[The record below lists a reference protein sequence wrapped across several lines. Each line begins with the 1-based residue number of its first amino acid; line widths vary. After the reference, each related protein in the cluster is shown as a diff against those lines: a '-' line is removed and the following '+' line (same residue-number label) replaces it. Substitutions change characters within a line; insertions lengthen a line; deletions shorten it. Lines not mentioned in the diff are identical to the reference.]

1 MPGAE
6 LFTLHFWDYFAFITF
21 FVLLSAVG
29 YWAGRKERTG
39 ATEYFLAGKRLPWY
53 VVGGSFI
60 ASNISTEHFIG
71 MIGVA
76 VVYGICVSMS
86 EWGNV
91 LSFSLL
97 IWFFIP
103 FLLGSKIFT
112 TPEFLER
119 RFSPVMRQFFALVT
133 IISNVVAF
141 LAAVLYG
148 GALAVQKLFQTEL
161 TRLTDLLPHWVLPP
175 DADPSQL
182 QLWISIVVL
191 GLVAGF
197 WAIYGGL
204 SSVAWTDLFTVFV
217 MVVGGITV
225 TLLGLGVLAGD
236 DGSLADGVAAM
247 IEANRAA
254 DEPWKEA
261 VESNVQELA
270 KTDSY
275 NRLSVI
281 QPASHPTHP
290 WPALIFGVFSVSIW
304 YNVLNQ
310 FMIQR
315 VLGAK
320 NAYHARMGIVFAGF
334 MKVLLPAIV
343 VIPGLIVFALHPEIL
358 MIEPW
363 GDVKPAADQAYVHL
377 IQSLVPAGLRGLFL
391 AALFGAIQSTVN
403 SVLNSTATIFTLDV
417 YKRWIQR
424 SADDKRL
431 VRVGV
436 LSSVIVLLVA
446 IVLGGF
452 IGKLG
457 GNLFVYIQSLY
468 AFFAPPFSAV
478 FLLGILWRRINAIG
492 AIVTVF
498 FGFACGIAMKVYIQ
512 FDTAI
517 AEVFPALP
525 LHPTWL
531 EPYANQSALS
541 WAACTVLCIVVSLS
555 TAPPRPDQIT
565 DQLTFNWKKM
575 NIFSNLG
582 NHWYTSVVT
591 WWALFVLSIVV
602 LLVIFSGFVIAPGA
616 AP

>member
-1 MPGAE
+1 MPGADS
-6 LFTLHFWDYFAFITF
+6 FTLGFLDYMAFLGF
-21 FVLLSAVG
+21 FVGLSAVG
-29 YWAGRKERTG
+29 YWAGRKERAG

-76 VVYGICVSMS
+76 VVYGICVAMS

-91 LSFSLL
+91 LSFTLL

-103 FLLGSKIFT
+103 FLLASQVFT
-112 TPEFLER
+112 TPEFLEK
-119 RFSPVMRQFFALVT
+119 RFSPVVRQFFALVT

-148 GALAVQKLFQTEL
+148 GALAIQKLFETEL
-161 TRLTDLLPHWVLPP
+161 TRLTDLLPIEG
-175 DADPSQL
+175 DPSRL

-191 GLVAGF
+191 GIVAGF

-236 DGSLADGVAAM
+236 DGSLADGAALM
-247 IEANRAA
+247 IERNRAA
-254 DEPWKEA
+254 QGPWREA
-261 VESNVQELA
+261 VESNVEQLA
-270 KTDSY
+270 GTDRY

-290 WPALIFGVFSVSIW
+290 WPSLLFGVFSVSIW

-315 VLGAK
+315 VLGARD
-320 NAYHARMGIVFAGF
+320 AYHARMGIVFAGF

-343 VIPGLIVFALHPEIL
+343 VIPGLIVFAMHPEIL

-363 GDVKPAADQAYVHL
+363 AHVKPAADQAYVHL
-377 IQSLVPAGLRGLFL
+377 IQTLVPAGLRGLFL

-417 YKRWIQR
+417 YKRWIYR
-424 SADDKRL
+424 AAGDKHL
-431 VRVGV
+431 VKVGV
-436 LSSVIVLLVA
+436 ASSAAVLLIA

-452 IGKLG
+452 IGRIG
-457 GNLFVYIQSLY
+457 GNLFVYIQTLY

-478 FLLGILWRRINAIG
+478 FLLGILWRRTSA
-492 AIVTVF
+492 AAAVTTVF
-498 FGFACGIAMKVYIQ
+498 VGFAWGIAIKVYVQ
-512 FDTAI
+512 FDAAI
-517 AEVFPALP
+517 QQVFPALP
-525 LHPTWL
+525 LHPAWL
-531 EPYANQSALS
+531 EPYSNQGIVS
-541 WAACTVLCIVVSLS
+541 WMFCMVLCTVVSLM

-565 DQLTFNWKKM
+565 DQLTFNWKKL
-575 NIFSNLG
+575 NIFGNLG
-582 NHWYTSVVT
+582 QHWYTSVVT
-591 WWALFVLSIVV
+591 WWALFVLTIVA
-602 LLVIFSGFVIAPGA
+602 LLIVFSGFIIPAGSTP
-616 AP
+616 